1 MFIVYKDY
9 KYCIVFYFTCQRD
22 IYFSTYLLV
31 QKLCLNLL
39 HPDIISQSMIR
50 QQQLN
55 VPYLYSNNINNNNK
69 NNNNTYNIFTVQDTQ
84 HIKFCC
90 WPVTYY
96 MYSWGFDNVQS
107 IIIRFIFPLYSK
119 SVIDHFISGLNY
131 PYQLTG
137 DGASHRVQHT
147 IITGILYF
155 SWRTTKTFA
164 QVNCL
169 TSISLTKLKH
179 DLSTVF
185 LKQD

>member
-1 MFIVYKDY
+1 
-9 KYCIVFYFTCQRD
+9 
-22 IYFSTYLLV
+22 
-31 QKLCLNLL
+31 
-39 HPDIISQSMIR
+39 
-50 QQQLN
+50 
-55 VPYLYSNNINNNNK
+55 
-69 NNNNTYNIFTVQDTQ
+69 
-84 HIKFCC
+84 
-90 WPVTYY
+90 

-155 SWRTTKTFA
+155 LWRTTKTFA

-169 TSISLTKLKH
+169 TSISLTKLKQ

-185 LKQD
+185 LKLTRLKARILGKGMHYFQKMFVVINVQLPTKSISQYFYGFFEMKSVWKIDCEGSENF